1 MALRHDS
8 QGFLVGDPVDLS
20 EAIARWQ
27 EIRDSVR
34 TIQKAVLKI
43 AGMQLKQAAKMGA
56 AAQTKGA
63 VNQQTQ
69 QTRTPQ
75 ARDAR
80 GRFVALPKR
89 TGAADRMIRIVPDRQ
104 TTGRMIRIVADRKSA
119 AGQQSGTAAA
129 VERMIRIVADR
140 VERKA
145 ASPQVKPSA
154 ESQTPR
160 SQMIRIV
167 ADKAEETQTTRKP
180 RSRMIRIVPDEVQAS
195 TPTRRSRT
203 RRAATAQTAT
213 ETTTATPAPTVNN
226 ARAQRK
232 QSEERNEARAESQR
246 DSKGRFVSQGG
257 ANAGEDQ
264 SGVGLAKSIGAAAGS
279 KAAEAVREV
288 SDGMSEVDPAV
299 KAMQEVAE
307 PLKKGYDLI
316 FGGSGE
322 EKWLKRIFR
331 RLAGWMKLDTLFKR
345 SEKKQLEEL
354 TDEAKKARGVER
366 GGILSKVGGMLG
378 MRGGM
383 LGGLAGLIPK
393 LLKGGAK
400 KIPVLGGVIAGI
412 GALFGLSDAE
422 KETDKTERSRK
433 RGGALGSFGG
443 TVAGGFAGLKAG
455 ALIGS
460 IFGPLG
466 TAIGGALGGIAGS
479 VLGEV
484 SGEYLGRLAGE
495 TWTKLSDWF
504 TSLDIGGKI
513 SSAWTETT
521 TAFSNAWNSTTE
533 AFSSAWSTTTEKVSA
548 AWESVCATATG
559 LWEGVTSKFDEL
571 TQTAGKVW
579 DSLKDKTEKAFSSV
593 FEWIKEKTGVDVKGA
608 VDAAKEKLSA
618 GYEKAKGWVSD
629 IFGGNKEQPPAAAP
643 TTDAKAAMPEAKTA
657 DSAKKPVAATVSKAV
672 EPQKPEPKEEEHKPN
687 GILSRLGNWLQ
698 SRAPRSTE
706 ALAKTKLAATQAVK
720 DASGWMLGK
729 TSERF
734 ESGGRGAG
742 TVSTGRGDFGGASYG
757 TYQLA
762 SRTGT
767 LQKFL
772 KESPYGKEFEGLTPG
787 TAEFNAKWKQIAKT
801 DAGFG
806 AAQHDFIKRTHFDPA
821 MQRMKDAGIDLTG
834 RGKAVQDAV
843 WSTSVQFGAGNGKS
857 GASGMFAKALKGR
870 DLSQMSDADIVSAI
884 QDYKIENNNRL
895 FRSSSASVRAGTMNR
910 AHQEKAHLLQLAG
923 LESAAKPVESVAKAP
938 AVKSPSFTETAAAA
952 KIPSAPKVSEPMNK
966 PAERQIAVKVQPG
979 EVGQDVKDRRI
990 AHVATGGI
998 AC

>member
-1 MALRHDS
+1 MALKHDA
-8 QGFLVGDPVDLS
+8 QGFLVGDPIDLS

-34 TIQKAVLKI
+34 MIQKAVLKI
-43 AGMQLKQAAKMGA
+43 AGMQLKQAKPGTA
-56 AAQTKGA
+56 ALTKGA

-89 TGAADRMIRIVPDRQ
+89 AGIDRMVRIVPDKQ
-104 TTGRMIRIVADRKSA
+104 TA
-119 AGQQSGTAAA
+119 
-129 VERMIRIVADR
+129 ERMIRIVADQK
-140 VERKA
+140 KA
-145 ASPQVKPSA
+145 ADGQGKEAQSI
-154 ESQTPR
+154 EW
-160 SQMIRIV
+160 MIRIV
-167 ADKAEETQTTRKP
+167 ADRIDRKAASPRVRAEEPATVRQTSRSGVIRIVPDKEEKTGRQTP
-180 RSRMIRIVPDEVQAS
+180 RPQMIRIVPDSVQAS
-195 TPTRRSRT
+195 TPARRSRT
-203 RRAATAQTAT
+203 RRAAQTAT

-226 ARAQRK
+226 ARAQRR
-232 QSEERNEARAESQR
+232 QSEERNEARAEAQR

-257 ANAGEDQ
+257 GAAAEDQ
-264 SGVGLAKSIGAAAGS
+264 SGVGLAKSIGTAVGS
-279 KAAEAVREV
+279 KAVEAVKEV

-307 PLKKGYDLI
+307 PIKKSYDLV

-331 RLAGWMKLDTLFKR
+331 RLAGWMRLDTLFKR

-354 TDEAKKARGVER
+354 TNEAKKARGGESD
-366 GGILSKVGGMLG
+366 GILSKIGGLFG
-378 MRGGM
+378 RR
-383 LGGLAGLIPK
+383 GGLAAGGGLLGMIPK

-400 KIPVLGGVIAGI
+400 KIPVIGGLIAGI

-443 TVAGGFAGLKAG
+443 TVAGGFAGMKAG
-455 ALIGS
+455 ALAGS

-484 SGEYLGRLAGE
+484 SGEYVGRLAGE
-495 TWTKLSDWF
+495 TWTKLRDWF

-513 SSAWTETT
+513 SGAWD
-521 TAFSNAWNSTTE
+521 SVCVGV
-533 AFSSAWSTTTEKVSA
+533 SSAWD
-548 AWESVCATATG
+548 SVCSGLSSAWDTAVEG
-559 LWEGVTSKFDEL
+559 LKGTWDSVVDKIGGVFEGVS
-571 TQTAGKVW
+571 GW
-579 DSLKDKTEKAFSSV
+579 IKDKLGIDIPGA
-593 FEWIKEKTGVDVKGA
+593 VKGA
-608 VDAAKEKLSA
+608 VDTVKDKAVKANKWLSSFFVKP
-618 GYEKAKGWVSD
+618 ED
-629 IFGGNKEQPPAAAP
+629 AAAAGKSNRP
-643 TTDAKAAMPEAKTA
+643 SVAETPA
-657 DSAKKPVAATVSKAV
+657 KPV
-672 EPQKPEPKEEEHKPN
+672 EPEKPEEEHKPQ
-687 GILSRLGNWLQ
+687 GILSRLGDWLQ

-720 DASGWMLGK
+720 DASSWMLGK

-787 TAEFNAKWKQIAKT
+787 TAEFNAKWKQIART

-843 WSTSVQFGAGNGKS
+843 WSTAVQFGAGNGKS
-857 GASGMFAKALKGR
+857 GASGMFAKVLKGR

-884 QDYKIENNNRL
+884 QDYKIEHNNQL
-895 FRSSSASVRAGTMNR
+895 FKSSSVAVRAGTMNR

-952 KIPSAPKVSEPMNK
+952 KIPSAPKVSEPISK

-990 AHVATGGI
+990 AHIATGGI

>member
-8 QGFLVGDPVDLS
+8 QGFLVGDPIDLS

-43 AGMQLKQAAKMGA
+43 AGMQLKQAKPGT
-56 AAQTKGA
+56 AAQTKSA
-63 VNQQTQ
+63 ANQQTQ
-69 QTRTPQ
+69 QTQTRTPQ
-75 ARDAR
+75 ARDER

-89 TGAADRMIRIVPDRQ
+89 TGAADRMIRIVPDKQ
-104 TTGRMIRIVADRKSA
+104 TTERMIRIVANRKSA

-129 VERMIRIVADR
+129 AERMIRIVADR

-145 ASPQVKPSA
+145 ANPRVRA
-154 ESQTPR
+154 EETPR
-160 SQMIRIV
+160 SGV
-167 ADKAEETQTTRKP
+167 
-180 RSRMIRIVPDEVQAS
+180 IRIVPDSVQAS
-195 TPTRRSRT
+195 TPARRSRT

-213 ETTTATPAPTVNN
+213 ETTTATRRTPGQTRATRQTTTAERPAPAVNG
-226 ARAQRK
+226 ARAQRR
-232 QSEERNEARAESQR
+232 QSEERNEARAEAQR
-246 DSKGRFVSQGG
+246 DSKGRFVAQGG

-264 SGVGLAKSIGAAAGS
+264 SGVGLKSIGTAVGS

-354 TDEAKKARGVER
+354 TDEAKKARGVEG

-383 LGGLAGLIPK
+383 LGGLAGLLPK

-412 GALFGLSDAE
+412 SALFGLSDAE

-443 TVAGGFAGLKAG
+443 TVAGGFAGMKAG
-455 ALIGS
+455 ALAGS

-484 SGEYLGRLAGE
+484 SGEYVGRLAGE

-513 SSAWTETT
+513 SGAWDSVCTGV
-521 TAFSNAWNSTTE
+521 
-533 AFSSAWSTTTEKVSA
+533 SSAWDSVCSGLSSAWDTAVEGLKGTWDSVVDKVGGVF
-548 AWESVCATATG
+548 ESVSG
-559 LWEGVTSKFDEL
+559 WI
-571 TQTAGKVW
+571 
-579 DSLKDKTEKAFSSV
+579 KDKLGIDIPGA
-593 FEWIKEKTGVDVKGA
+593 VKGA
-608 VDAAKEKLSA
+608 VDTVKDKAAKANKWLSSFFVKPEDAAAA
-618 GYEKAKGWVSD
+618 GKNGKPA
-629 IFGGNKEQPPAAAP
+629 PAAKTP
-643 TTDAKAAMPEAKTA
+643 AKPAEPAK
-657 DSAKKPVAATVSKAV
+657 P
-672 EPQKPEPKEEEHKPN
+672 EEEHKPQ
-687 GILSRLGNWLQ
+687 GILSRFGDWLQ

-742 TVSTGRGDFGGASYG
+742 TVSSGRGDFGGASYG

-787 TAEFNAKWKQIAKT
+787 TPEFNAKWKQIAKT

-821 MQRMKDAGIDLTG
+821 MQRMKDAGIDLSG

-843 WSTSVQFGAGNGKS
+843 WSTAVQFGAGNGKG

-870 DLSQMSDADIVSAI
+870 DLSKMSDADIVSAI

-952 KIPSAPKVSEPMNK
+952 KIPSAPRVSEPMNK

-998 AC
+998 A

>member
-8 QGFLVGDPVDLS
+8 QGFLVGDPIDLS

-56 AAQTKGA
+56 AAQTKNTA
-63 VNQQTQ
+63 NQQAQ

-104 TTGRMIRIVADRKSA
+104 TTERMIRIVADKKD
-119 AGQQSGTAAA
+119 AAA
-129 VERMIRIVADR
+129 NGNAETAQTVERMIRIVADR

-154 ESQTPR
+154 DSQTPR
-160 SQMIRIV
+160 SRMIRIV

-195 TPTRRSRT
+195 TPARRSRT
-203 RRAATAQTAT
+203 RRAAQTAT

-232 QSEERNEARAESQR
+232 QSEERNEARAEAQR
-246 DSKGRFVSQGG
+246 DSKGRFVAQGG

-264 SGVGLAKSIGAAAGS
+264 SGVGLAKSIGVAVGS
-279 KAAEAVREV
+279 KTAEAVREV

-383 LGGLAGLIPK
+383 LGGLAGLLPK

-412 GALFGLSDAE
+412 SALFGLSDAE

-443 TVAGGFAGLKAG
+443 TVAGGFAGMKAG
-455 ALIGS
+455 ALAGS

-466 TAIGGALGGIAGS
+466 TVIGGALGGIAGS

-513 SSAWTETT
+513 SGAWD
-521 TAFSNAWNSTTE
+521 SVCSGV
-533 AFSSAWSTTTEKVSA
+533 SSAWDSVCSGLSSAWDTAVEGLKGTWDSVVDKVGGVF
-548 AWESVCATATG
+548 ESVSG
-559 LWEGVTSKFDEL
+559 WI
-571 TQTAGKVW
+571 
-579 DSLKDKTEKAFSSV
+579 KDKLGIDIPGA
-593 FEWIKEKTGVDVKGA
+593 VKGA
-608 VDAAKEKLSA
+608 VDAVKDKAAKANKWLSSFFVKPEDAAA
-618 GYEKAKGWVSD
+618 GKNSKPA
-629 IFGGNKEQPPAAAP
+629 PAAKTP
-643 TTDAKAAMPEAKTA
+643 AKPAEPAK
-657 DSAKKPVAATVSKAV
+657 P
-672 EPQKPEPKEEEHKPN
+672 EEEHKPQ
-687 GILSRLGNWLQ
+687 GILSRFGDWLQ

-742 TVSTGRGDFGGASYG
+742 TVSSGRGDFGGASYG

-787 TAEFNAKWKQIAKT
+787 TPEFNAKWKQIAKT

-843 WSTSVQFGAGNGKS
+843 WSTAVQFGAGNGKS

-884 QDYKIENNNRL
+884 QDYKIENNSKL

-998 AC
+998 A

>member
-8 QGFLVGDPVDLS
+8 QGFLIGDPIDLS

-34 TIQKAVLKI
+34 LIQKAVLKI

-63 VNQQTQ
+63 VNQQAQ

-89 TGAADRMIRIVPDRQ
+89 TGAADRMIRIVPDKQ
-104 TTGRMIRIVADRKSA
+104 TTERMIRIVADKKDA
-119 AGQQSGTAAA
+119 AVNGNAETAQT

-160 SQMIRIV
+160 SGVIRIV
-167 ADKAEETQTTRKP
+167 ADKAEETQTTRRP
-180 RSRMIRIVPDEVQAS
+180 RSRLIRIVPDEVQAS
-195 TPTRRSRT
+195 TPARRSRT

-213 ETTTATPAPTVNN
+213 ETTTATRTPGQTRTTRQTTTAERPAPAVNG
-226 ARAQRK
+226 ARAQRR
-232 QSEERNEARAESQR
+232 QSEERNEARAEAQR

-257 ANAGEDQ
+257 GANAPEDQ
-264 SGVGLAKSIGAAAGS
+264 SGIGLAKSIGTAVGS
-279 KAAEAVREV
+279 KTAEAVREV

-383 LGGLAGLIPK
+383 LGGLAGLLPK

-412 GALFGLSDAE
+412 SALFGLSDAE

-443 TVAGGFAGLKAG
+443 TVAGGFAGMKAG
-455 ALIGS
+455 ALAGS

-466 TAIGGALGGIAGS
+466 TVIGGALGGIAGS

-513 SSAWTETT
+513 SGAWDSVCTGV
-521 TAFSNAWNSTTE
+521 
-533 AFSSAWSTTTEKVSA
+533 SSAWD
-548 AWESVCATATG
+548 SVCSG
-559 LWEGVTSKFDEL
+559 LSS
-571 TQTAGKVW
+571 VW
-579 DSLKDKTEKAFSSV
+579 DTAVEGLKGTWDSVVDKVGGVFDSLSGWIKDKFGIDIPGA
-593 FEWIKEKTGVDVKGA
+593 VKGA
-608 VDAAKEKLSA
+608 VDTVKDKAAKANKWLSSFFVKPEDAAAA
-618 GYEKAKGWVSD
+618 GKNGKPA
-629 IFGGNKEQPPAAAP
+629 PAAKTP
-643 TTDAKAAMPEAKTA
+643 AKLAEPE
-657 DSAKKPVAATVSKAV
+657 KP
-672 EPQKPEPKEEEHKPN
+672 EEEHKPQ
-687 GILSRLGNWLQ
+687 GILSRFGDWLQ

-742 TVSTGRGDFGGASYG
+742 TVSSGRGDYGGASYG

-806 AAQHDFIKRTHFDPA
+806 TAQHDFIKRTHFDPA
-821 MQRMKDAGIDLTG
+821 MQRMKDAGIDLSG

-843 WSTSVQFGAGNGKS
+843 WSTAVQFGAGNGKS

-952 KIPSAPKVSEPMNK
+952 KIPSAPRVSEPMNK